1 MRRILMVGCGW
12 MGRPYLQRAHDR
24 GLEVAVLDSPEAF
37 TWPETKEAL
46 GRSDRTYPVSGRDHE
61 AWLSGASD
69 ALADGPVAGVIPFS
83 EPHVLAAAMLA
94 EELGLPGPG
103 VRAALT
109 SRNKVAQR
117 ELFQRHGLPQPAFHV
132 ARGAESA
139 LAWVGTSWPVV
150 AKPVSG
156 SGSLGVRI
164 VHDEPE
170 LRAWFGERAADAPVL
185 IEEYLEHSEYSVE
198 AVTDQGSV
206 VFSSVTAKTTGPPPF
221 FVETEHRIPAE
232 QDTDELL
239 RGVVQ
244 ALGMG
249 SGILHLEYRDGPE
262 GPRIMEVAVR
272 TPGDYI
278 LDGVEAAL
286 DVDLYDAVVAVAC
299 GERPHRIQP
308 SHGTAAVWFPTP
320 EPGEVAEVVGADR
333 VASHEGVVKVEIDV
347 EPGNTVNPLR
357 SSMDRVGVVI
367 VRADTPDELEAR
379 LKVVREELVFRT
391 IPSGEDG

>member
-1 MRRILMVGCGW
+1 M
-12 MGRPYLQRAHDR
+12 
-24 GLEVAVLDSPEAF
+24 
-37 TWPETKEAL
+37 
-46 GRSDRTYPVSGRDHE
+46 
-61 AWLSGASD
+61 
-69 ALADGPVAGVIPFS
+69 
-83 EPHVLAAAMLA
+83 
-94 EELGLPGPG
+94 
-103 VRAALT
+103 
-109 SRNKVAQR
+109 
-117 ELFQRHGLPQPAFHV
+117 
-132 ARGAESA
+132 
-139 LAWVGTSWPVV
+139 
-150 AKPVSG
+150 
-156 SGSLGVRI
+156 
-164 VHDEPE
+164 
-170 LRAWFGERAADAPVL
+170 
-185 IEEYLEHSEYSVE
+185 
-198 AVTDQGSV
+198 TDQGSV